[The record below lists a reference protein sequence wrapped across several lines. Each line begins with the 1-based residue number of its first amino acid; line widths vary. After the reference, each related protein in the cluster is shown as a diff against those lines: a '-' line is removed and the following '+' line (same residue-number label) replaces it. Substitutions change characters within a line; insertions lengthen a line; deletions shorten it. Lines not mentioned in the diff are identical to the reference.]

1 MDLPPLC
8 ITFKEKGF
16 CKMKKFAFMLGG
28 AVTGLL
34 NGLLGAGGGMVVVP
48 ILNKRVEQRKAHA
61 TSVSII
67 LPICVVSAI
76 SYLNSGTVT
85 FSDVTPYLW
94 WGVLGA
100 VIGSWLLP
108 RINETLL
115 KKVFALL
122 MIWAGVR
129 LLMR

>member
-1 MDLPPLC
+1 
-8 ITFKEKGF
+8 
-16 CKMKKFAFMLGG
+16 MKKFALILGG
-28 AVTGLL
+28 TVTGML

-48 ILNKRVEQRKAHA
+48 MLNKRTEQRKAHA

-67 LPICVVSAI
+67 LPICITSAV
-76 SYLNSGTVT
+76 SYLSSGKVT
-85 FSDVTPYLW
+85 FEDVTPYLG
-94 WGVLGA
+94 WGVLGSL
-100 VIGSWLLP
+100 IGAWLLP

-115 KKVFALL
+115 KKTFALL

>member
-1 MDLPPLC
+1 
-8 ITFKEKGF
+8 
-16 CKMKKFAFMLGG
+16 MKKFALMLGG

-48 ILNKRVEQRKAHA
+48 ILNKRVEQRKAHS

-67 LPICVVSAI
+67 LPICVVSAW

-100 VIGSWLLP
+100 AVGSWLLP

-122 MIWAGVR
+122 MIWAGIR

>member
-1 MDLPPLC
+1 
-8 ITFKEKGF
+8 
-16 CKMKKFAFMLGG
+16 MKKFAFMLGG

-67 LPICVVSAI
+67 LPICVVSAF
-76 SYLNSGTVT
+76 SYLNSGTVA

-100 VIGSWLLP
+100 AAGSWLLP

-115 KKVFALL
+115 KKAFALL
-122 MIWAGVR
+122 MIWAGIR

>member
-1 MDLPPLC
+1 
-8 ITFKEKGF
+8 
-16 CKMKKFAFMLGG
+16 MKKFALMLGG

-67 LPICVVSAI
+67 LPICIVSAI

-122 MIWAGVR
+122 MIWAGIR